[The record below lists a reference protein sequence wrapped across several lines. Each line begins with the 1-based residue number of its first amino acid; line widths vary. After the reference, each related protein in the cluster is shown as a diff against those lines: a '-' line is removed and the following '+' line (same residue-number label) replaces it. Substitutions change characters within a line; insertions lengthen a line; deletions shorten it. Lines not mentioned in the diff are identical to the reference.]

1 MHLLSFSPPS
11 LGALLALVLTCA
23 IAPLQAAEP
32 SKKHTPLPLEV
43 FYNDASVQDVELSP
57 DGTHLLALKNIDGDT
72 VVMVLEIATGKV
84 FYPTKTDNKQYKFNW
99 VRWAN
104 DDRLLMSDGW

>member
-43 FYNDASVQDVELSP
+43 FYKGELIEDIELSP
-57 DGTHLLALKNIDGDT
+57 DGTHLLALKNVGGDT

-84 FYPTKTDNKQYKFNW
+84 FYPTKTDTKQFKLGDLGK
-99 VRWAN
+99 R
-104 DDRLLMSDGW
+104 